1 MKRNESGVAHAR
13 AVRVGARSDSVA
25 EIASGL
31 APGETV
37 VTAGAYGIEDGARIA
52 RTAPTQE

>member
-1 MKRNESGVAHAR
+1 MQ
-13 AVRVGARSDSVA
+13 VGARSDSVA
-25 EIASGL
+25 EIVSGL